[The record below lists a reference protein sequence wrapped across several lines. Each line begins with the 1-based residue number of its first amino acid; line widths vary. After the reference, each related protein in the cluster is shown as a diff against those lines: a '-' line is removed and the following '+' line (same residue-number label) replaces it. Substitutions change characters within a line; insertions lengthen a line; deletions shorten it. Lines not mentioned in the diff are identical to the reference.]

1 MLGLCVNTILYAI
14 NNAKKQIL
22 SIIGIRFD
30 LEALLINKRFITMIT
45 SKFKI
50 ATFSIALSIS
60 AMAFQGCD
68 SLTKTQKGAGIGAA
82 AGGVLGAIIGKKAG
96 NTAVGAIIG
105 GAVGGTAGGFIG
117 KRMDKQAAEIQ
128 TAIPNAEVVREGEG
142 IIVKFDSGILF
153 DFDSA
158 NLKTQAKDNV
168 KSLASSINEY
178 PNTEIKIVGHTDNK
192 GTESYNLGLSERRA
206 AAVKAFA
213 VASGVPSSRM
223 TTVGKGFAEPIA
235 DNTTDAGRAAN
246 RRVEVVIVANDQ
258 LKKEAAAQAN

>member
-1 MLGLCVNTILYAI
+1 
-14 NNAKKQIL
+14 
-22 SIIGIRFD
+22 
-30 LEALLINKRFITMIT
+30 MIT

-50 ATFSIALSIS
+50 ATFSIALSLG

-105 GAVGGTAGGFIG
+105 AAVGGTAGGFIG

-128 TAIPNAEVVREGEG
+128 NAIPNAEVIREGEG

-153 DFDSA
+153 GFDKSDLTA
-158 NLKTQAKDNV
+158 QAKTNV
-168 KSLASSINEY
+168 KSLAGSLNQY
-178 PNTEIKIVGHTDNK
+178 PGTDIKIIGHTDNK
-192 GTESYNLGLSERRA
+192 GTETYNMALSERRA
-206 AAVKAFA
+206 AAVKAYA
-213 VASGVPSSRM
+213 VSQGVPSSRLI
-223 TTVGKGFAEPIA
+223 TLGKGFSEPIA
-235 DNTTDAGRAAN
+235 DNTTEEGRAAN

-258 LKKEAAAQAN
+258 LKKEAQQQGK